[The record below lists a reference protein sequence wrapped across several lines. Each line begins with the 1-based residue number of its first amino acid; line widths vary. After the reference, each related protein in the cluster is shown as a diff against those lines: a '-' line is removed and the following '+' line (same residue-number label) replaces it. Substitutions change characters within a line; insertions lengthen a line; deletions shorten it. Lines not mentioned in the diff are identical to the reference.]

1 MATHL
6 TRATCSCG
14 DVTIELHGSHIY
26 CAACHCDD
34 CQEAANEL
42 EKLPAPSPV
51 MDPYGGTHYILHR
64 KDRSAVLGGE
74 LRPHK
79 LRGESPTSRMVADCC
94 KTPMFL
100 AFDNSQHWI
109 SVYRS
114 RVRDGAPALQSRI
127 ATKFCSRAEELPA
140 DAPAYRTFPL
150 KMIAQLLLSRA
161 QMALGR

>member
-79 LRGESPTSRMVADCC
+79 LREESPTSRMVADCC

-127 ATKFCSRAEELPA
+127 ATKFCSRAEDLPV

-150 KMIAQLLLSRA
+150 KMIAQLLLSRV

>member
-1 MATHL
+1 MTTHL

-127 ATKFCSRAEELPA
+127 ATKFCLRAEDLPA